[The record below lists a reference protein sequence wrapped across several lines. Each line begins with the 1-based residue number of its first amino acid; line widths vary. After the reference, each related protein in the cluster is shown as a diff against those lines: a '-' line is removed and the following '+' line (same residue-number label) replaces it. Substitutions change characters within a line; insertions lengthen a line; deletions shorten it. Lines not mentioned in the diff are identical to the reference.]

1 MSRGRRTPPIVAMPP
16 RDSDPSQ
23 DADFAFFSRNPG
35 VMQYERDLIPG
46 ESPEPMP
53 PGTRV
58 AVIRIGEYRRAR
70 AFRPPPSE
78 VN

>member
-1 MSRGRRTPPIVAMPP
+1 MKGRRVPIINMPP
-16 RDSDPSQ
+16 RVSDRSQ
-23 DADFAFFSRNPG
+23 DIDFDFFSRHPG
-35 VMQYERDLIPG
+35 VTRYERDLIPG

-58 AVIRIGEYRRAR
+58 AVIRLGEYRRAR